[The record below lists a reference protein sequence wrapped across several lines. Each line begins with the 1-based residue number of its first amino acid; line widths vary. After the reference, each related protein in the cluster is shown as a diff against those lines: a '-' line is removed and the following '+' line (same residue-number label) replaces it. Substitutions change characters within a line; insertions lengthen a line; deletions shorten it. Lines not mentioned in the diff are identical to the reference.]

1 MHLPVFV
8 HVESACVQC
17 CVLDKPIYRQF
28 LAKIYQFWLL
38 SASMQVASRKPER
51 IEARYISL
59 DYSPSESGGGGGG
72 AVCPHLRAAGAAAAA
87 LFAQRSRA
95 ASPILYNYVC
105 VPRKSARIC
114 PAKREL
120 FGAPGLNRFV

>member
-1 MHLPVFV
+1 MSSPRV
-8 HVESACVQC
+8 CKC

-38 SASMQVASRKPER
+38 SANMQVASRKPER
-51 IEARYISL
+51 IEARYIFL
-59 DYSPSESGGGGGG
+59 DYSPSESGGGGG